1 MTTLERRI
9 EVLESKVIAGL
20 CRACS
25 LSKLFGDNSIGEA
38 CPHPQ
43 RRTHEEVLREFLAEQ
58 DTRAAD
64 A

>member
-1 MTTLERRI
+1 MTTLERRV
-9 EVLESKVIAGL
+9 EVLEGNVLTGL
-20 CRACS
+20 CHACS

-43 RRTHEEVLREFLAEQ
+43 RQTHEEALREFLAEQ
-58 DTRAAD
+58 ETRAAD